1 LKPNSFHFVANF
13 FRCSPTGNAG
23 GALNGRPQGPGRAVR
38 LACALLLIAGA
49 ALFLD
54 RASVNAR
61 LVNTNLQRT
70 DQGAYLNYAMRLQES
85 DFSYVASR
93 NRMPLYPGLVAL
105 GIREGQTREEIFEA
119 AKRWNTWL
127 ALGCL
132 AVVAGIFF
140 RSLPVHAAMNA
151 TFLSAFTVFL
161 FKAPHVQ
168 AEVLYY
174 TLGFVFFV
182 LCWSLFRRPSW
193 AGAVL
198 AGGVAGLAHL
208 TKASIAPAVF
218 CFVVFYCLDALWQ
231 RRGTAATGSLH
242 RFALVALV
250 CAGFLTVIF
259 PYISKSKEI
268 YGHYFYNVNSTFYF
282 WCDSW
287 KDAVERTKGAGDRTG
302 WPNLAPEQTPGPANY
317 FRTHSAGDIGAR
329 IGSGISRVF
338 KSMTRSYGYFGFV
351 VALAVACAVVAAQK
365 RRLLWRLFRVRP
377 APALALAAYFC
388 GYALLIIW
396 YSQII
401 SGNRF
406 ILALFL
412 PFVFSTFVFLAA
424 FSRDVRLFRL
434 PLWPVFNTVFS
445 IALAAE
451 IAVICLVRIPH
462 LYGGD

>member
-1 LKPNSFHFVANF
+1 MFD
-13 FRCSPTGNAG
+13 
-23 GALNGRPQGPGRAVR
+23 GRHQRPGRAG
-38 LACALLLIAGA
+38 LIACAILLVAGA
-49 ALFLD
+49 VLFLD

-70 DQGAYLNYAMRLQES
+70 DQGAYLNYAMRLQVS

-105 GIREGQTREEIFEA
+105 GIREGQSREEIFEA

-140 RSLPVHAAMNA
+140 RALPLHSAMNA

-174 TLGFVFFV
+174 TLGFIFFA
-182 LCWSLFRRPSW
+182 LCWDLFRQPSW
-193 AGAVL
+193 TGAVL
-198 AGGVAGLAHL
+198 AGGVAGLSHL
-208 TKASIAPAVF
+208 TKASIAPGVF
-218 CFVVFYCLDALWQ
+218 CFVVFFCLDALWQ
-231 RRGTAATGSLH
+231 SRSGAAGPGQCIRRFVQAA
-242 RFALVALV
+242 VV
-250 CAGFLTVIF
+250 CACFLAVVF

-287 KDAVERTKGAGDRTG
+287 KDAIERTKGAGDRTG
-302 WPNLAPEQTPGPANY
+302 WPDLPPEKTPGAANY

-338 KSMTRSYGYFGFV
+338 KSMTRSYGYFGFI
-351 VALAVACAVVAAQK
+351 VALAAACAALALLK
-365 RRLLWRLFRVRP
+365 RRLLWRLLRNRP
-377 APALALAAYFC
+377 APALALASYFC

-412 PFVFSTFVFLAA
+412 PFVFSAFVFLAV
-424 FSRDVRLFRL
+424 FSRNARLFGQPFRT
-434 PLWPVFNTVFS
+434 VFNVGFS

-451 IAVICLVRIPH
+451 IAVICLVRIPQV
-462 LYGGD
+462 YGGD